1 MGLRM
6 PSTGQQEV
14 LLRSL
19 ILALICAVAFS
30 TRLFSVLRYES
41 IIHEFDPWF
50 NFRATRVLVERGS
63 YDFWNWFDGR
73 SWYPLGRI
81 VGGTVYPGIMY
92 TAATMYHAL
101 HAFGFNV
108 DIRDVCV
115 LTAPF
120 FSGLTALA
128 AYALTQSVAD
138 TSAGLLAA
146 VFISIVPGYI
156 SRSVAG
162 SYDNEGVAITA
173 LLVTFWLFVR
183 AVKTGS
189 LLASLA
195 ATLSYLYM
203 VAAWGGYIFIINLV
217 PVYVLVMLAA
227 GRYSRRLYIAY
238 NTFYVLGTLLSMQ
251 IRFVGFNAV
260 QSSEHLGA
268 FGVFGLINLYAAVG
282 WVRSF
287 TSERVFR
294 AVGRLLVVTALAI
307 AGVAAFFGTVTGYI
321 GPWTGRFYSL
331 LDPTY
336 ASKNI
341 PIIAS
346 VSEHQPTAWGS
357 YFFDLHALT
366 FLTPVG
372 LYFCFRNP
380 TDENLFIIVYGAFA
394 IYFSG
399 VMVRLMLVLAPVAAI
414 LSAIGVSATLSTY
427 MRVLRAPPAEAVA
440 AIASCAPT
448 RAVAEEDVAG
458 TESVVS
464 SATSPSSGLRHRGGT
479 QPSSSASVATASA
492 GGRRSRPQASQARR
506 RRVAEDSGS
515 RSSSPPVPSLSSLP
529 PTHRRD
535 VAAIMVLGTLVLLIL
550 YVRHCVWVTS
560 EAYSSPSVV
569 LSARGRDG
577 ERVFFDDYRE
587 AYYWLRQNTPEDAKV
602 MSWWDYGYQL
612 SGMANRTTIVDNNTW
627 NNSHIATVGR
637 AMNAPEPQ
645 AYAIARKLDVDYVLV
660 IFGGVVGYSSDDIN
674 KFLWMVRIPGS
685 VDPSVHEKEY
695 LSNQGSYVVD
705 ERAGKALKKSLLYK
719 LCYYR
724 FDEMSTVAGQPPGF
738 DRVRNTVV
746 GVKDI
751 KLKYFEEAF
760 TSENW
765 IVRLY
770 RVKKP
775 DDLGWM

>member
-1 MGLRM
+1 
-6 PSTGQQEV
+6 V
-14 LLRSL
+14 L
-19 ILALICAVAFS
+19 
-30 TRLFSVLRYES
+30 
-41 IIHEFDPWF
+41 
-50 NFRATRVLVERGS
+50 RVLVERGS

-101 HAFGFNV
+101 HALGFNV

-115 LTAPF
+115 LTAPI

-138 TSAGLLAA
+138 SSAGLLAA

-183 AVKTGS
+183 AVQTGS
-189 LLASLA
+189 LLASLL

-217 PVYVLVMLAA
+217 PLYVLVMLAA

-294 AVGRLLVVTALAI
+294 AVGRLLVLTALVI
-307 AGVAAFFGTVTGYI
+307 AGVAAFFGTVTGFI

-372 LYFCFRNP
+372 LYFCFRKP

-427 MRVLRAPPAEAVA
+427 MRVLRAPPAEAMA
-440 AIASCAPT
+440 AIAACEPSAAP
-448 RAVAEEDVAG
+448 AEEENSVAAG
-458 TESVVS
+458 VS
-464 SATSPSSGLRHRGGT
+464 PASSTSPSSGLRHRG
-479 QPSSSASVATASA
+479 A
-492 GGRRSRPQASQARR
+492 GGGAQAASSTNTTSTAGVSSRRPKATSSQARR
-506 RRVAEDSGS
+506 RRGAEDSSS
-515 RSSSPPVPSLSSLP
+515 RPSPPSLASLP
-529 PTHRRD
+529 PVTHRRD
-535 VAAIMVLGTLVLLIL
+535 VAAIMVLGTLLLLVL

-577 ERVFFDDYRE
+577 ERIFFDDFRE

-685 VDPSVHEKEY
+685 VDPSVHERNY
-695 LSNQGSYVVD
+695 LSDVGSYVVD
-705 ERAGKALKKSLLYK
+705 SRAGKALKQSLLYK

-724 FDEMSTVAGQPPGF
+724 FDEMMTVGGQQPGF
-738 DRVRNTVV
+738 DRVRNTMV

-770 RVKKP
+770 RVKKA
-775 DDLGWM
+775 DDMGWM

>member
-1 MGLRM
+1 MR
-6 PSTGQQEV
+6 
-14 LLRSL
+14 
-19 ILALICAVAFS
+19 C
-30 TRLFSVLRYES
+30 
-41 IIHEFDPWF
+41 
-50 NFRATRVLVERGS
+50 RVLVERGS

-294 AVGRLLVVTALAI
+294 AVGRLLVLTALTI

-346 VSEHQPTAWGS
+346 VSEHQPTSWGS

-380 TDENLFIIVYGAFA
+380 TDENIFIIVYGAFA

-414 LSAIGVSATLSTY
+414 LSAIGVSSTLSTY

-440 AIASCAPT
+440 AIASCSPT
-448 RAVAEEDVAG
+448 RAAAEEDVAG
-458 TESVVS
+458 AESAAS
-464 SATSPSSGLRHRGGT
+464 SATSPPSGLRHRGGAA
-479 QPSSSASVATASA
+479 PSSSSNAASTTAA
-492 GGRRSRPQASQARR
+492 GGRRSKPASAQARR
-506 RRVAEDSGS
+506 RRAAEDSSS
-515 RSSSPPVPSLSSLP
+515 RSSSPPVSSSSSVP

-535 VAAIMVLGTLVLLIL
+535 VAAIMVLGTLVLLVL

-577 ERVFFDDYRE
+577 ERIFFDDYRE

-685 VDPSVHEKEY
+685 VDPSVHEKDY
-695 LSNQGSYVVD
+695 LSTQGSYVVD
-705 ERAGKALKKSLLYK
+705 DRAGKALKKSLLYK

-724 FDEMSTVAGQPPGF
+724 FDEMSTVAGQPAGY

>member
-14 LLRSL
+14 VLRSL

-146 VFISIVPGYI
+146 TFISIVPGYI

-440 AIASCAPT
+440 AIVSSAPART
-448 RAVAEEDVAG
+448 AVGEDVSGA
-458 TESVVS
+458 ESVVS
-464 SATSPSSGLRHRGGT
+464 SATSPQSGLRHRAGA
-479 QPSSSASVATASA
+479 QSSSSPSTATSS
-492 GGRRSRPQASQARR
+492 GKRSKPPGSQARR

-515 RSSSPPVPSLSSLP
+515 PSPSPSGSSFDSLP

-535 VAAIMVLGTLVLLIL
+535 VAAIMVLGTIVLLIL

-577 ERVFFDDYRE
+577 ERIFFDDYRE

-695 LSNQGSYVVD
+695 LSTQGSYVVD
-705 ERAGKALKKSLLYK
+705 SRAGKALKKSLLYK

-738 DRVRNTVV
+738 DRVRNAVV

>member
-1 MGLRM
+1 M
-6 PSTGQQEV
+6 
-14 LLRSL
+14 
-19 ILALICAVAFS
+19 
-30 TRLFSVLRYES
+30 
-41 IIHEFDPWF
+41 
-50 NFRATRVLVERGS
+50 
-63 YDFWNWFDGR
+63 
-73 SWYPLGRI
+73 
-81 VGGTVYPGIMY
+81 YPGIMY

-101 HAFGFNV
+101 HALGFNV

-146 VFISIVPGYI
+146 TFISIVPGYI

-294 AVGRLLVVTALAI
+294 AVGRLLVLTALTI

-440 AIASCAPT
+440 AIASCALVRT
-448 RAVAEEDVAG
+448 VVEEDVSGA
-458 TESVVS
+458 ESVVS
-464 SATSPSSGLRHRGGT
+464 SATAQQSGLRQRGGV
-479 QPSSSASVATASA
+479 QSSSTPSAATA
-492 GGRRSRPQASQARR
+492 GGKRSKPQSSQARR
-506 RRVAEDSGS
+506 RRTAEDSSS
-515 RSSSPPVPSLSSLP
+515 RSPSPPSPSFSSLP

-705 ERAGKALKKSLLYK
+705 SRAGKALKKSLLYK

-738 DRVRNTVV
+738 DRVRNMVV

-775 DDLGWM
+775 NDLGWM

>member
-1 MGLRM
+1 MR
-6 PSTGQQEV
+6 
-14 LLRSL
+14 R
-19 ILALICAVAFS
+19 
-30 TRLFSVLRYES
+30 
-41 IIHEFDPWF
+41 
-50 NFRATRVLVERGS
+50 RVLVERGS

-294 AVGRLLVVTALAI
+294 AVGRLLVLTALTI

-346 VSEHQPTAWGS
+346 VSEHQPTSWGS

-380 TDENLFIIVYGAFA
+380 TDENIFIIVYGAFA

-414 LSAIGVSATLSTY
+414 LSAIGVSSTLSTY

-440 AIASCAPT
+440 AIASCSPT
-448 RAVAEEDVAG
+448 RAAAEEDVAG
-458 TESVVS
+458 AESAAS
-464 SATSPSSGLRHRGGT
+464 SATSPPSGLRHRGGAA
-479 QPSSSASVATASA
+479 PSSSSNAASTTAA
-492 GGRRSRPQASQARR
+492 GGRRSKPASAQARR
-506 RRVAEDSGS
+506 RRAAEDSSS
-515 RSSSPPVPSLSSLP
+515 RSSSPPVSSSSSVP

-535 VAAIMVLGTLVLLIL
+535 VAAIMVLGTLVLLVL

-577 ERVFFDDYRE
+577 ERIFFDDYRE

-685 VDPSVHEKEY
+685 VDPSVHEKDY
-695 LSNQGSYVVD
+695 LSTQGSYVVD
-705 ERAGKALKKSLLYK
+705 DRAGKALKKSLLYK

-724 FDEMSTVAGQPPGF
+724 FDEMSTVAGQPAGY